1 MASQVEGDGS
11 PSRDPS
17 HEGGN
22 QGKNRSS
29 LHL

>member
-11 PSRDPS
+11 PSRDTS
-17 HEGGN
+17 HEGGH

-29 LHL
+29 FHV